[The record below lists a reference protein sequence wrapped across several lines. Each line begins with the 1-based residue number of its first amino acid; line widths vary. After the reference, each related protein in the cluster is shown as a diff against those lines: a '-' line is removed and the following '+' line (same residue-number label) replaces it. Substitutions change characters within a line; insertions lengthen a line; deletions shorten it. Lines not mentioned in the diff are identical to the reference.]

1 MLGYV
6 LGLWFRA
13 AIVGICIY
21 FLYHFFSA
29 FLKYSKKRS
38 NKSRGLWRI
47 ALLTF
52 AYAFGYALGRTVGL
66 IQCTIEAV
74 AELFFKTKESD

>member
-21 FLYHFFSA
+21 FLYHFFST
-29 FLKYSKKRS
+29 FLKYSKRRS
-38 NKSRGLWRI
+38 NKSRGLWFI
-47 ALLTF
+47 ALL
-52 AYAFGYALGRTVGL
+52 ALAYALGRCVGL
-66 IQCTIEAV
+66 IQGTIEAF

>member
-13 AIVGICIY
+13 TIVGICIY

-29 FLKYSKKRS
+29 FLKYS
-38 NKSRGLWRI
+38 NKSRGLWFI
-47 ALLTF
+47 ALLAL